1 MKFHTILNFSD
12 NLVLRRDPM
21 NGRTVSCGKLLG
33 LVLRALVSTVRGCTG
48 TL

>member
-1 MKFHTILNFSD
+1 MKFYAILNFRD

-21 NGRTVSCGKLLG
+21 NGRTVSCCKLLG
-33 LVLRALVSTVRGCTG
+33 LVLKALVSTVGGCTG